1 MTVKI
6 SPILNDAQLSGNGIP
21 LSGGL
26 LYWYQTLTSSPLAV
40 YQDLAGAIPHSN
52 PIVLNTRGEP
62 PSSIWLTAGQT
73 YTAILK
79 DSLGNTIRQI
89 DNISGV
95 NDVATPTVSEW
106 LLLAGAAS
114 YVSATSF
121 SVVGDLRAT
130 FTTGRRTK
138 STVTAGTAYST
149 ISSSTYATGVTTV
162 NVLNDATAIDS
173 GISVVYYGFLNPAY
187 PSFNTNAI
195 ISSGTKMPFYQLTPP
210 VYWTA
215 VAIQNDSMMRVVT
228 SVDPGGSTVGLTGGS
243 SFANGG
249 HSPILNNVVTSHT
262 HAFTSDATNTDH
274 SHGVSIPLNNAYGQS
289 YGAGGYF
296 IYDGYSASSTGAMSS
311 NATHT
316 HTGTTANT
324 GITNGW
330 QPRYMDF
337 CIGQKS

>member
-1 MTVKI
+1 MTVKL
-6 SPILNDAQLSGNGIP
+6 SPLFNDEQLDNNGNP

-26 LYWYQTLTSSPLAV
+26 LYLYLSLTSSPLTA
-40 YQDLAGAIPHSN
+40 YQDSEGAIPHSN

-62 PSSIWLTAGQT
+62 PAPIWLTSGQT
-73 YTAILK
+73 YTAILQ
-79 DSLGNTIRQI
+79 DALGGSIRQV
-89 DNISGV
+89 DNISGI

-106 LLLAGAAS
+106 LLLPGAGS
-114 YVSATSF
+114 YVSGTSF

-138 STVTAGTAYST
+138 SIVTGGVAYST
-149 ISSSTYATGVTTV
+149 ISSSTYALGVTTV
-162 NVLNDATAIDS
+162 NVLNDSTAIDS
-173 GISVVYYGFLNPAY
+173 GISAVYYGFLNPAY
-187 PSFNTNAI
+187 PSFNIVPI